1 MKTNR
6 NRTTKAELKSLKAQ
20 VKTMRSQIKALKG
33 KALKKVKRLPQPGD
47 YTVPRQNDGGQWG
60 DRYPQPQPRTP
71 QFGDRWIEG

>member
-1 MKTNR
+1 MKTN
-6 NRTTKAELKSLKAQ
+6 TKTVKAQLKSLKTQ
-20 VKTMRSQIKALKG
+20 LKTMKEQIKALKG
-33 KALKKVKRLPQPGD
+33 KAPKKVKHVARPGD